1 MNAIVP
7 KEQFALVHQFK
18 KMLSRYQ
25 RNHDLIAIGAYT
37 PGNDPQIDEAIEKYP
52 WLEAYLQQGI
62 ETRIDYP
69 SAAGE
74 LATLLGRGN
83 AAAQGAAL

>member
-1 MNAIVP
+1 MSAIVP
-7 KEQFALVHQFK
+7 NEQFVLVHKFK

-25 RNHDLIAIGAYT
+25 RNHDLIAVGAYT

-62 ETRIDYP
+62 EMRVDYD
-69 SAAGE
+69 AATSE
-74 LATLLGRGN
+74 LETLLGQGVQQRGMN
-83 AAAQGAAL
+83 HG

>member
-1 MNAIVP
+1 MSAIVP
-7 KEQFALVHQFK
+7 PEQFSLVHQFK
-18 KMLSRYQ
+18 KMVSRYQ
-25 RNHDLIAIGAYT
+25 RNRDLIAVGAYS

-62 ETRIDYP
+62 NQRIDYP

-74 LATLLGRGN
+74 LATLLRRKN
-83 AAAQGAAL
+83 AAHP